1 MATKQRLLKFDSMKN
16 NKKIVDNVLD
26 LIGDTPMVRLNK
38 VTDGLQGNYYAKLE
52 SFNPG
57 DSVKDRIA
65 KYIIERAEEEGRIQ
79 PGGTIIET
87 TSGNTGFSL
96 AMLGAVKGYK
106 VILAVKD
113 KATEDKINMLR
124 TMGADVYVCPSE
136 VPAEDPRS
144 YYSVAQRLHE
154 ENPGS
159 LYVNQYFN
167 ELNIKAHYFSS
178 GKEIWQQTDGK
189 VTHVIACA
197 ATGGTISGIARYL
210 KEKNPEIKILGVD
223 AYGSALKKYHETG
236 VFDTNEIYSYRIEG
250 LGKNLIP
257 TATDFDLI
265 DYFMKVTDEN
275 AAYKARELALKEGIF
290 AGYTSGAALEAAHL
304 YEKAGF
310 FDENSEIV
318 IVFPD
323 HGSRY
328 MGKMYSDKWMMTQGF
343 TKFMDLEKKREV
355 EFVK

>member
-1 MATKQRLLKFDSMKN
+1 MNN

-38 VTDGLQGNYYAKLE
+38 VTSGLTGNFYAKLE
-52 SFNPG
+52 SYNPG

-65 KYIIERAEEEGRIQ
+65 KYIIDKAEEEGVLQ
-79 PGGTIIET
+79 PGDTIIET

-96 AMLGAVKGYK
+96 AMLGAVRGYR

-124 TMGADVYVCPSE
+124 TMGAKVYVCPSE

-167 ELNIKAHYFSS
+167 ELNIKAHYFST
-178 GKEIWQQTDGK
+178 GAEIWEQTEGK

-210 KEKNPEIKILGVD
+210 KEKNPDIKILGVD
-223 AYGSALKKYHETG
+223 AYGSVLKKYHETG
-236 VFDTNEIYSYRIEG
+236 LFDTNEIFSYRIEG

-257 TATDFDLI
+257 TATDFELI

-275 AAYKARELALKEGIF
+275 SAYKARELALKEGIF
-290 AGYTSGAALEAAHL
+290 VGYTSGAALEAAYL
-304 YEKAGF
+304 YDKAGF
-310 FDENSEIV
+310 FNKDSHVVLI
-318 IVFPD
+318 FPD

-328 MGKMYSDKWMMTQGF
+328 MGKIYSDKWMLKQGF
-343 TKFMDLEKKREV
+343 TKFLTTEQERGV
-355 EFVK
+355 EIVK

>member
-1 MATKQRLLKFDSMKN
+1 MADKVLKMKN
-16 NKKIVDNVLD
+16 SKIVDNVLD
-26 LIGDTPMVRLNK
+26 LVGNTPMVRLNK
-38 VTDGLQGNYYAKLE
+38 VTKGLTGNFYGKLE

-65 KYIIERAEEEGRIQ
+65 KYIIDKAEDEGILK

-96 AMLGAVKGYK
+96 AMLGAVRGYK

-113 KATEDKINMLR
+113 KATEDKINMLKAL
-124 TMGADVYVCPSE
+124 GAKVYVCPSE
-136 VPAEDPRS
+136 VAAEDPRS
-144 YYSVAQRLHE
+144 YYSVAQKLHE

-167 ELNIKAHYFSS
+167 QNNIQAHYFSS
-178 GKEIWQQTDGK
+178 GKEIWEQTEGK

-210 KEKNPEIKILGVD
+210 KEKNPNIKILGVD

-236 VFDTNEIYSYRIEG
+236 IFDTDEIYSYRIEG

-257 TATDFDLI
+257 GATDFDKI

-275 AAYKARELALKEGIF
+275 AAYKARELALREGIF
-290 AGYTSGAALEAAHL
+290 AGYTSGAALEAARL
-304 YEKAGF
+304 YDKAGF
-310 FDENSEIV
+310 FDENSEVVLI
-318 IVFPD
+318 FPD

-328 MGKMYSDKWMMTQGF
+328 MGKMYSDKWMIEQGF
-343 TKFMDLEKKREV
+343 TKFIDIEQEREV

>member
-1 MATKQRLLKFDSMKN
+1 MERND
-16 NKKIVDNVLD
+16 KIVDNVLD
-26 LIGDTPMVRLNK
+26 LIGKTPMVRLQK
-38 VTDGLQGNYYAKLE
+38 VTEGLTGNFYGKLE

-65 KYIIERAEEEGRIQ
+65 KYIIDRAEQEGRIK
-79 PGGTIIET
+79 PGDVIIET

-96 AMLGAVKGYK
+96 AMLGAVRGYK
-106 VILAVKD
+106 VMLAVKD

-124 TMGADVYVCPSE
+124 TMGAKVFVCPSE

-154 ENPGS
+154 ETPGS

-178 GKEIWQQTDGK
+178 GVEIWNQTEGK

-210 KEKNPEIKILGVD
+210 KEKNPNIKILGVD

-236 VFDTNEIYSYRIEG
+236 IFDKDEIYSYRIEG

-257 TATDFDLI
+257 TATEFDLI
-265 DYFMKVTDEN
+265 DHFMKVTDEN
-275 AAYKARELALKEGIF
+275 SAYKARELALKEGIF

-310 FDENSEIV
+310 FDENSHVVLI
-318 IVFPD
+318 FPD

-328 MGKMYSDKWMMTQGF
+328 MGKMYSDKWMIAQGF
-343 TKFMDLEKKREV
+343 TKFLTEEKEREV
-355 EFVK
+355 EYVK

>member
-1 MATKQRLLKFDSMKN
+1 MKN
-16 NKKIVDNVLD
+16 SKIVNNVLD
-26 LIGDTPMVRLNK
+26 LVGNTPMVRLNK
-38 VTDGLQGNYYAKLE
+38 VTQDLTGNFYGKLE

-65 KYIIERAEEEGRIQ
+65 KYIIDKAEQEGVLK

-96 AMLGAVKGYK
+96 AMLGAVRGYK

-113 KATEDKINMLR
+113 KATEDKINMLKAL
-124 TMGADVYVCPSE
+124 GAKVYVCPSD
-136 VPAEDPRS
+136 VAADDPRS

-167 ELNIKAHYFSS
+167 QNNIKAHYFSS
-178 GKEIWQQTDGK
+178 GKEIWEQTDGK

-210 KEKNPEIKILGVD
+210 KEKNPDIKILGVD
-223 AYGSALKKYHETG
+223 AYGSVLKKYHETG
-236 VFDTNEIYSYRIEG
+236 EFDPNEIYSYRIEG

-257 TATDFDLI
+257 GATDFDKI

-275 AAYKARELALKEGIF
+275 SAYKARELALKEGIF

-304 YEKAGF
+304 YDKAGF
-310 FDENSEIV
+310 FDENSHVVLI
-318 IVFPD
+318 FPD

-328 MGKMYSDKWMMTQGF
+328 MGKMYSDKWMIQQGF
-343 TKFMDLEKKREV
+343 TKFMDLEENREV
-355 EFVK
+355 EFIK

>member
-1 MATKQRLLKFDSMKN
+1 MKN
-16 NKKIVDNVLD
+16 NPKIVDSVLD
-26 LIGDTPMVRLNK
+26 LIGNTPMVRLSK
-38 VTDGLQGNYYAKLE
+38 VTEGLKGNFYGKLE

-57 DSVKDRIA
+57 DSVKDRIGL
-65 KYIIERAEEEGRIQ
+65 YIIDKAEKAGLIK
-79 PGGTIIET
+79 PGDTIIET

-96 AMLGAVKGYK
+96 AMIGAVKGYK

-124 TMGADVYVCPSE
+124 TMGAKVYVCPSE
-136 VPAEDPRS
+136 VDAEDPRS
-144 YYSVAQRLHE
+144 YYSVAKRLHE
-154 ENPGS
+154 ETPNS

-178 GKEIWQQTDGK
+178 GVEIWDQTQGK

-210 KEKNPEIKILGVD
+210 KEKNSDIKILGVD

-236 VFDTNEIYSYRIEG
+236 VFDKEEIYSYRIEG

-257 TATDFDLI
+257 TATDFELI

-275 AAYKARELALKEGIF
+275 SAYRGRELALREGIF

-304 YEKAGF
+304 YEKAGY
-310 FDENSEIV
+310 FDENSHVVLI
-318 IVFPD
+318 FPD

-328 MGKMYSDKWMMTQGF
+328 MGKIYSNKWMLAQGF
-343 TKFMDLEKKREV
+343 NKYMSLEPKKEV
-355 EFVK
+355 EYIK

>member
-1 MATKQRLLKFDSMKN
+1 MNN

-38 VTDGLQGNYYAKLE
+38 VTSGLTGNFYAKLE
-52 SFNPG
+52 SYNPG

-65 KYIIERAEEEGRIQ
+65 KYIIDKAEEEGVLQ
-79 PGGTIIET
+79 PGDTIIET

-96 AMLGAVKGYK
+96 AMLGAVRGYR

-124 TMGADVYVCPSE
+124 TMGAKVYVCPSD

-167 ELNIKAHYFSS
+167 ELNIKAHYFST
-178 GKEIWQQTDGK
+178 GAEIWEQTEGK

-210 KEKNPEIKILGVD
+210 KEMNPDIKILGVD
-223 AYGSALKKYHETG
+223 AYGSVLKKYHETG
-236 VFDTNEIYSYRIEG
+236 LFDTNEIFSYRIEG

-257 TATDFDLI
+257 TATDFELI

-275 AAYKARELALKEGIF
+275 SAYKARELALKEGIF
-290 AGYTSGAALEAAHL
+290 IGYTSGAALEAAYL
-304 YEKAGF
+304 YDKAGF
-310 FDENSEIV
+310 FNKDSHVVLI
-318 IVFPD
+318 FPD

-328 MGKMYSDKWMMTQGF
+328 MGKIYSDKWMLKQGF
-343 TKFMDLEKKREV
+343 TKFLTTEQERGV
-355 EFVK
+355 EIVK

>member
-1 MATKQRLLKFDSMKN
+1 MDRND
-16 NKKIVDNVLD
+16 KIVDNVLD
-26 LIGDTPMVRLNK
+26 LIGKTPMVRLQK
-38 VTDGLQGNYYAKLE
+38 VTEGLTGNFYGKLE

-65 KYIIERAEEEGRIQ
+65 KYIIDKAEQEGRIK
-79 PGGTIIET
+79 PGDVIIET

-96 AMLGAVKGYK
+96 AMLGAVRGYK
-106 VILAVKD
+106 VMLAVKD

-124 TMGADVYVCPSE
+124 TLGAKVFVCPSE

-154 ENPGS
+154 ETPGS

-178 GKEIWQQTDGK
+178 GVEIWNQTEGN

-210 KEKNPEIKILGVD
+210 KEKNPNIKVLGVD

-236 VFDTNEIYSYRIEG
+236 IFDKDEIYSYRIEG

-257 TATDFDLI
+257 TATEFDLI
-265 DYFMKVTDEN
+265 DHFMKVTDEN
-275 AAYKARELALKEGIF
+275 SAYKARELALKEGIF

-310 FDENSEIV
+310 FDEDSHVVLI
-318 IVFPD
+318 FPD

-328 MGKMYSDKWMMTQGF
+328 MGKMYSDKWMIAQGF
-343 TKFMDLEKKREV
+343 TKFLTEEKEREV
-355 EFVK
+355 EYVK

>member
-1 MATKQRLLKFDSMKN
+1 MKN
-16 NKKIVDNVLD
+16 NSKIVDNVLD
-26 LIGDTPMVRLNK
+26 LIGDTPMVRLQN
-38 VTDGLQGNYYAKLE
+38 VTKSLVGNFYGKLE

-65 KYIIERAEEEGRIQ
+65 KYIIDKAEAEGVLK
-79 PGGTIIET
+79 PGDTIIET

-96 AMLGAVKGYK
+96 AMLGAVRGYK
-106 VILAVKD
+106 VMLAVKD

-124 TMGADVYVCPSE
+124 TMGAQVFVCPSE
-136 VPAEDPRS
+136 VAAEDPRS

-178 GKEIWQQTDGK
+178 GKEIWEQTEGK
-189 VTHVIACA
+189 VTHVIACT

-210 KEKNPEIKILGVD
+210 KEKNPDIKILGVD

-236 VFDTNEIYSYRIEG
+236 IFDTDEIYSYRIEG

-257 TATDFDLI
+257 TATDFELI
-265 DYFMKVTDEN
+265 DTFVKVTDEN

-304 YEKAGF
+304 YDKAGF
-310 FDENSEIV
+310 FDENSEV
-318 IVFPD
+318 VLVFPD

-328 MGKMYSDKWMMTQGF
+328 MGKMYSDKWMVAQGF
-343 TKFMDLEKKREV
+343 TKFITLEKERNV
-355 EFVK
+355 EYVK

>member
-1 MATKQRLLKFDSMKN
+1 MKN
-16 NKKIVDNVLD
+16 NPKIVDNVLD
-26 LIGDTPMVRLNK
+26 LIGDTPMVRLQNITK
-38 VTDGLQGNYYAKLE
+38 SLVGNFYGKLE

-65 KYIIERAEEEGRIQ
+65 KYIIDKAESEGVLK
-79 PGGTIIET
+79 PGDTIIET

-96 AMLGAVKGYK
+96 AMLGAVRGYR
-106 VILAVKD
+106 VMLAVKD

-124 TMGADVYVCPSE
+124 TMGAEVYVCPSE
-136 VPAEDPRS
+136 VAAEDPRS

-178 GKEIWQQTDGK
+178 GKEIWEQTEGK
-189 VTHVIACA
+189 VTHVIACT

-210 KEKNPEIKILGVD
+210 KEKNPDIKILGVD

-236 VFDTNEIYSYRIEG
+236 VFDTDEIYSYRIEG

-265 DYFMKVTDEN
+265 DTFVKVTDEN

-290 AGYTSGAALEAAHL
+290 AGYTSGAAVEAAHL

-310 FDENSEIV
+310 FDKNSEV
-318 IVFPD
+318 VLVFPD

-328 MGKMYSDKWMMTQGF
+328 MGKMYSDKWMVEQGF
-343 TKFMDLEKKREV
+343 TKFINLEKERKV
-355 EFVK
+355 EYVK

>member
-1 MATKQRLLKFDSMKN
+1 MN
-16 NKKIVDNVLD
+16 NKIVNNVLD
-26 LIGDTPMVRLNK
+26 LVGNTPMVRLNK
-38 VTDGLQGNYYAKLE
+38 VTKGLTGNFYGKLE

-65 KYIIERAEEEGRIQ
+65 KFIIDKAEEEGILK

-96 AMLGAVKGYK
+96 AMLGAVRGYK
-106 VILAVKD
+106 VVLAVKD
-113 KATEDKINMLR
+113 KATEDKINMLKAL
-124 TMGADVYVCPSE
+124 GAKVYVCPSE

-167 ELNIKAHYFSS
+167 QNNIKAHYFSS
-178 GKEIWQQTDGK
+178 GKEIWEQTEGK

-210 KEKNPEIKILGVD
+210 KEKNPAIKILGVD

-236 VFDTNEIYSYRIEG
+236 IFDTDEIYSYRIEG

-257 TATDFDLI
+257 GATDFEKI

-275 AAYKARELALKEGIF
+275 AAYKARELALREGIF
-290 AGYTSGAALEAAHL
+290 AGYTSGAALEAAYL
-304 YEKAGF
+304 YDKAGF
-310 FDENSEIV
+310 FDENSEVVLI
-318 IVFPD
+318 FPD

-328 MGKMYSDKWMMTQGF
+328 MGKMYSDQWMIDQGF
-343 TKFMDLEKKREV
+343 TKFVDIEREREV

>member
-1 MATKQRLLKFDSMKN
+1 MKN
-16 NKKIVDNVLD
+16 NSKIVDNVLD
-26 LIGDTPMVRLNK
+26 LIGDTPMVRLQN
-38 VTDGLQGNYYAKLE
+38 VTKTLVGNFYGKLE

-65 KYIIERAEEEGRIQ
+65 KYIIDKAESEGVLK
-79 PGGTIIET
+79 PGDTIIET

-96 AMLGAVKGYK
+96 AMLGAVRGYK
-106 VILAVKD
+106 VMLAVKD

-124 TMGADVYVCPSE
+124 TMGAQVFVCPSE
-136 VPAEDPRS
+136 VAAEDPRS

-178 GKEIWQQTDGK
+178 GKEIWEQTEGK
-189 VTHVIACA
+189 VTHVIACT

-210 KEKNPEIKILGVD
+210 KEKNPDIKILGVD

-236 VFDTNEIYSYRIEG
+236 IFDTDEIYSYRIEG

-265 DYFMKVTDEN
+265 DTFVKVTDEN

-290 AGYTSGAALEAAHL
+290 AGYTSGAAVEAAHL
-304 YEKAGF
+304 YEKLGF
-310 FDENSEIV
+310 FDKNSEV
-318 IVFPD
+318 VLVFPD

-328 MGKMYSDKWMMTQGF
+328 MGKMYSDKWMVAQGF
-343 TKFMDLEKKREV
+343 TKFITSEKERNV
-355 EFVK
+355 EYVK

>member
-1 MATKQRLLKFDSMKN
+1 MADKVLKMKN
-16 NKKIVDNVLD
+16 SKIVDNVLD
-26 LIGDTPMVRLNK
+26 LVGNTPMVRLNK
-38 VTDGLQGNYYAKLE
+38 VTKGLTGNFYGKLE

-65 KYIIERAEEEGRIQ
+65 KYIIDKAEDEGILK

-96 AMLGAVKGYK
+96 AMLGAVRGYK

-113 KATEDKINMLR
+113 KATEDKINMLKAL
-124 TMGADVYVCPSE
+124 GAKVYVCPSE
-136 VPAEDPRS
+136 VAAEDPRS
-144 YYSVAQRLHE
+144 YYSVAQKLHE

-167 ELNIKAHYFSS
+167 QNNIKAHYFSS
-178 GKEIWQQTDGK
+178 GKEIWEQTEGK

-210 KEKNPEIKILGVD
+210 KEKNPNIKILGVD

-236 VFDTNEIYSYRIEG
+236 IFDTDEIYSYRIEG

-257 TATDFDLI
+257 GATDFDKI

-275 AAYKARELALKEGIF
+275 AAYKARELALREGIF
-290 AGYTSGAALEAAHL
+290 AGYTSGAALEAARL
-304 YEKAGF
+304 YDKAGF
-310 FDENSEIV
+310 FDENSEVVLI
-318 IVFPD
+318 FPD

-328 MGKMYSDKWMMTQGF
+328 MGKMYSDKWMIEQGF
-343 TKFMDLEKKREV
+343 TKFIDIEQEREV

>member
-1 MATKQRLLKFDSMKN
+1 MKN
-16 NKKIVDNVLD
+16 NPKIVDNVLE
-26 LIGDTPMVRLNK
+26 LIGDTPLVRLNK
-38 VTDGLQGNYYAKLE
+38 VTEGLTGHFYGKLE

-65 KYIIERAEEEGRIQ
+65 KYIIDKAEEEGLIK
-79 PGGTIIET
+79 PGDTIIET

-96 AMLGAVKGYK
+96 AMLGAVRGYK
-106 VILAVKD
+106 VMLAVKD

-124 TMGADVYVCPSE
+124 TMGAEVYVCPSE
-136 VPAEDPRS
+136 VAAEDPRS

-178 GKEIWQQTDGK
+178 GVEIWEQTEAK

-210 KEKNPEIKILGVD
+210 KEKNPDIKILGVD

-236 VFDTNEIYSYRIEG
+236 IFDTNEIYSYRIEG

-265 DYFMKVTDEN
+265 DAFMKVTDEN
-275 AAYKARELALKEGIF
+275 AAYKARQLALKEGIF

-304 YEKAGF
+304 YSKAGY
-310 FDENSEIV
+310 FDENSQVVLI
-318 IVFPD
+318 FPD

-328 MGKMYSDKWMMTQGF
+328 MGKIYSDKWMVAQGF
-343 TKFMDLEKKREV
+343 TKFLTTEHKKEV
-355 EFVK
+355 EYIK

>member
-1 MATKQRLLKFDSMKN
+1 MKN
-16 NKKIVDNVLD
+16 NSKIVDNVLD
-26 LIGDTPMVRLNK
+26 LIGDTPMVRLQK
-38 VTDGLQGNYYAKLE
+38 VTQNLVGNYYGKLE

-65 KYIIERAEEEGRIQ
+65 KYIIDKAEAEGILK
-79 PGGTIIET
+79 PGDTIIET

-96 AMLGAVKGYK
+96 AMLGAVRGYR
-106 VILAVKD
+106 VMLAVKD

-124 TMGADVYVCPSE
+124 TMGAEVYVCPSE
-136 VPAEDPRS
+136 VAAEDPRS

-178 GKEIWQQTDGK
+178 GKEIWEQTEGK
-189 VTHVIACA
+189 VTHVIACS

-210 KEKNPEIKILGVD
+210 KEKNPNIKILGVD

-236 VFDTNEIYSYRIEG
+236 IFDTNEIYSYRIEG

-257 TATDFDLI
+257 TATDFDLV
-265 DYFMKVTDEN
+265 DHFMKVTDEN
-275 AAYKARELALKEGIF
+275 AAYKARELALREGIF
-290 AGYTSGAALEAAHL
+290 AGYTSGAAVEAAHL

-310 FDENSEIV
+310 FDKDSHVV

-328 MGKMYSDKWMMTQGF
+328 LGKVFSDKWRIAQGF
-343 TKFMDLEKKREV
+343 IKFIELEIKREV
-355 EFVK
+355 EFVT

>member
-1 MATKQRLLKFDSMKN
+1 MKN
-16 NKKIVDNVLD
+16 NPKIVNNVLD
-26 LIGDTPMVRLNK
+26 LVGDTPMVRLNK
-38 VTDGLQGNYYAKLE
+38 VTKELQGNFYGKLE

-65 KYIIERAEEEGRIQ
+65 KYIIDKAEAEGIIQ
-79 PGGTIIET
+79 PGDTIIET

-96 AMLGAVKGYK
+96 AMLGAVRGYK

-113 KATEDKINMLR
+113 KATDDKINMLR
-124 TMGADVYVCPSE
+124 SLGAKVYVCPTE
-136 VPAEDPRS
+136 VAAEDPRS

-178 GKEIWQQTDGK
+178 GVEIWDQTEGK

-210 KEKNPEIKILGVD
+210 KEKNPKIQILGVD

-236 VFDTNEIYSYRIEG
+236 IFDTNEIYSYRIEG

-265 DYFMKVTDEN
+265 DQFIKVTDEN
-275 AAYKARELALKEGIF
+275 AAYKARELALQEGIF

-304 YEKAGF
+304 YDKAGI
-310 FDENSEIV
+310 FDENSHVVLI
-318 IVFPD
+318 FPD

-328 MGKMYSDKWMMTQGF
+328 MGKMYSDKWMIEQGF
-343 TKFMDLEKKREV
+343 TKFLSTEKERKTEY
-355 EFVK
+355 VK

>member
-1 MATKQRLLKFDSMKN
+1 MKN
-16 NKKIVDNVLD
+16 NPKIVDNVLD
-26 LIGDTPMVRLNK
+26 LIGDTPMVRLQNITK
-38 VTDGLQGNYYAKLE
+38 SLVGNFYGKLE

-65 KYIIERAEEEGRIQ
+65 KYIIDKAESEGVLK
-79 PGGTIIET
+79 PGDTIIET

-96 AMLGAVKGYK
+96 AMLGAVRGYR
-106 VILAVKD
+106 VMLAVKD

-124 TMGADVYVCPSE
+124 TMGAEVYVCPSE
-136 VPAEDPRS
+136 VAAEDPRS

-178 GKEIWQQTDGK
+178 GKEIWEQTEGK
-189 VTHVIACA
+189 VTHVIACT

-210 KEKNPEIKILGVD
+210 KEKNPNIKILGVD

-236 VFDTNEIYSYRIEG
+236 IFDTDEIYSYRIEG

-265 DYFMKVTDEN
+265 DTFVKVTDEN

-290 AGYTSGAALEAAHL
+290 AGYTSGAALEAAVL
-304 YEKAGF
+304 YEKAGE
-310 FDENSEIV
+310 FDENSEVVLI
-318 IVFPD
+318 FPD

-328 MGKMYSDKWMMTQGF
+328 MGKMYSDKWMVEQGF
-343 TKFMDLEKKREV
+343 TEFINIEKERKV
-355 EFVK
+355 EYVK

>member
-1 MATKQRLLKFDSMKN
+1 MK
-16 NKKIVDNVLD
+16 NKKIADNVLD
-26 LIGDTPMVRLNK
+26 LVGNTPMVRLNK
-38 VTDGLQGNYYAKLE
+38 VTKDLTGNFYGKLE

-65 KYIIERAEEEGRIQ
+65 KYIIDKAEEEGVLK

-96 AMLGAVKGYK
+96 AMLGAVRGYN

-113 KATEDKINMLR
+113 KATEDKINMLKAL
-124 TMGADVYVCPSE
+124 GAKVYVCPSD
-136 VPAEDPRS
+136 VAADDPRS
-144 YYSVAQRLHE
+144 YYSVAKRLHE

-167 ELNIKAHYFSS
+167 QNNIKAHYFSS
-178 GKEIWQQTDGK
+178 GKEIWEQTDGK

-223 AYGSALKKYHETG
+223 AYGSVLKKYHETG
-236 VFDTNEIYSYRIEG
+236 EFDPNEIYSYRIEG

-257 TATDFDLI
+257 GATDFDKI

-304 YEKAGF
+304 YDKAGF
-310 FDENSEIV
+310 FTPESHIV
-318 IVFPD
+318 LIFPD
-323 HGSRY
+323 SGSRY
-328 MGKMYSDKWMMTQGF
+328 MGKMYSDKWMMEQGF
-343 TKFMDLEKKREV
+343 TKFMDLEQEREV

>member
-1 MATKQRLLKFDSMKN
+1 MKN
-16 NKKIVDNVLD
+16 NPKIVDNVLD
-26 LIGDTPMVRLNK
+26 LIGDTPLVRLNK
-38 VTDGLQGNYYAKLE
+38 VTGNLVGNYYGKLE

-65 KYIIERAEEEGRIQ
+65 KYIIDKAEEEGRIK
-79 PGGTIIET
+79 PGDTIIET

-96 AMLGAVKGYK
+96 AMLGAVRGYK
-106 VILAVKD
+106 VMLAVKD
-113 KATEDKINMLR
+113 KATEDKINMLK
-124 TMGADVYVCPSE
+124 TMGAEVYVCPSE

-178 GKEIWQQTDGK
+178 GVEIWDQTEGK

-210 KEKNPEIKILGVD
+210 KEKNPDIKILGVD

-236 VFDTNEIYSYRIEG
+236 IFDTNEIYSYRIEG

-257 TATDFDLI
+257 TATDFELI
-265 DYFMKVTDEN
+265 DHFMKVTDEN

-310 FDENSEIV
+310 FDENSHVV
-318 IVFPD
+318 IIFPD

-328 MGKMYSDKWMMTQGF
+328 MGKIYSDKWMIAQGF
-343 TKFMDLEKKREV
+343 TKFLTTENKKEV
-355 EFVK
+355 EYIK

>member
-1 MATKQRLLKFDSMKN
+1 MKN
-16 NKKIVDNVLD
+16 NPKIVDNVLE
-26 LIGDTPMVRLNK
+26 LIGNTPMVRLNK
-38 VTDGLQGNYYAKLE
+38 VTENLTGHFYGKLE

-65 KYIIERAEEEGRIQ
+65 KYIIDKAEEEGLLK
-79 PGGTIIET
+79 PGDTIIET

-96 AMLGAVKGYK
+96 AMLGAVRGYK
-106 VILAVKD
+106 VMLAVKD
-113 KATEDKINMLR
+113 KATEDKINMLK
-124 TMGADVYVCPSE
+124 TMGAEVYVCPSE

-178 GKEIWQQTDGK
+178 GVEIWDQTEGK

-210 KEKNPEIKILGVD
+210 KEKNPDIKILGVD

-257 TATDFDLI
+257 TATDFELI
-265 DYFMKVTDEN
+265 DTFMKVTDEN

-304 YEKAGF
+304 YAQAGF
-310 FDENSEIV
+310 FDENSHV
-318 IVFPD
+318 VLVFPD

-328 MGKMYSDKWMMTQGF
+328 MGKIYSDKWMIAQGF
-343 TKFMDLEKKREV
+343 TKFLTTEKKKEV
-355 EFVK
+355 EYIK